1 MFKKIHKLISTTG
14 GEAVCV
20 LRHGNGDTYV
30 YCTHDKDWRAL
41 LKNGYKLKIEKKK
54 SIERMAYDNTV
65 RTISTVKTIDGKVHE
80 IIHKDTI
87 IHHDASH
94 DSDDANV
101 NERSLLVM
109 PFTPQA
115 PTPAKRTSQL
125 DGNFM
130 PNKTPE
136 ALTRTPLGRRT
147 INDGKKSN
155 LTGTPLGRKTITDGT
170 KHNPRKRL
178 HTKASV
184 LKETSVSKTSERSQP
199 SPTAVTSISKT
210 SIPTI
215 FLDRKTTTDGTKH
228 HPRKRLHTKA
238 SVLKETSVS
247 QTSERSQPS
256 TTAVTSIPT
265 SSSLEVPTTDAS
277 VSLTAGPSRKSLQTP
292 AAPVTKTMRSILNP
306 LSSTTLINQKLQ
318 QHKRYIQHKHQ
329 PHFQPRYLP

>member
-184 LKETSVSKTSERSQP
+184 LKETSVS
-199 SPTAVTSISKT
+199 
-210 SIPTI
+210 
-215 FLDRKTTTDGTKH
+215 
-228 HPRKRLHTKA
+228 
-238 SVLKETSVS
+238 